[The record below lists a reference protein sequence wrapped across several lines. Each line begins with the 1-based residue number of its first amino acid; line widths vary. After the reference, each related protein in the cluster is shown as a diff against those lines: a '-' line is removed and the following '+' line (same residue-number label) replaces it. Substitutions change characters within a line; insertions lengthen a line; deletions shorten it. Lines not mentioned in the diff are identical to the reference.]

1 MSVTSKDSTS
11 AAGTFFARQ
20 LREPL
25 IVGVIVVGIGTSTQA
40 LPAIIAF
47 QSPRPQQQTNS
58 GYSVELREPAAAAI
72 AELRRLTGFTWE
84 QVARL
89 FNVSRR
95 SVHFWAS
102 GSKMT
107 VENSAHLER
116 VLDTVR
122 LIDRGSIT
130 ENRAALLATRDDGA
144 TLLDQF
150 AAGNYDVVISTLG
163 LGRQR
168 AARITTALSPSAKA
182 ARLPRPPEEL
192 VDALQDRVYE
202 DAGPVRAG
210 RSVRTESGS

>member
-1 MSVTSKDSTS
+1 MSQTSKDSTS

-25 IVGVIVVGIGTSTQA
+25 VVGVIVVGFGTSTQA
-40 LPAIIAF
+40 LPAIVAF
-47 QSPRPQQQTNS
+47 QAPRPHQQTNS
-58 GYSVELREPAAAAI
+58 GFSVELREPAPAAI
-72 AELRRLTGFTWE
+72 AELRRLTGSTWE
-84 QVARL
+84 QLARL

-107 VENSAHLER
+107 AENSAHLER

-130 ENRAALLATRDDGA
+130 ENRAALLATRDDGS
-144 TLLDQF
+144 TLLDQL
-150 AAGNYDVVISTLG
+150 AAGNYDVVISALG
-163 LGRQR
+163 HGRQR
-168 AARITTALSPSAKA
+168 VASATIVLSPAAKA
-182 ARLPRPPEEL
+182 ARMPRPPEEL
-192 VDALQDRVYE
+192 VDALQDRVHE

>member
-1 MSVTSKDSTS
+1 MSLTSKDSTS
-11 AAGTFFARQ
+11 AAGTFFPRQ

-25 IVGVIVVGIGTSTQA
+25 VVGLIVVGIGTSTQA
-40 LPAIIAF
+40 LPAIFAF
-47 QSPRPQQQTNS
+47 QAARPQQQTNS
-58 GYSVELREPAAAAI
+58 GFSVELREPAPAAI

-84 QVARL
+84 QLAHL

-107 VENSAHLER
+107 AENRAHLER

-122 LIDRGSIT
+122 LIDRGSMT
-130 ENRAALLATRDDGA
+130 ENRTALLATRDDGA
-144 TLLDQF
+144 TLLDQL
-150 AAGNYDVVISTLG
+150 AAGNYDVVISALG
-163 LGRQR
+163 HGRQR
-168 AARITTALSPSAKA
+168 VASIPTALWPTAKA

-192 VDALQDRVYE
+192 VDASQDRAHG

-210 RSVRTESGS
+210 RGVRTESGP

>member
-1 MSVTSKDSTS
+1 MSLVSKDSTS

-20 LREPL
+20 LQEPL

-40 LPAIIAF
+40 LPAILAF
-47 QSPRPQQQTNS
+47 QAARPQQQTNS
-58 GYSVELREPAAAAI
+58 GVSIELREPVPTVI
-72 AELRRLTGFTWE
+72 VELRRLTGFTWE
-84 QVARL
+84 QLAHL

-107 VENSAHLER
+107 AANRAHLDG

-144 TLLDQF
+144 TLLDQL
-150 AAGNYDVVISTLG
+150 AAGNYDIVISSLG
-163 LGRQR
+163 HGRQR
-168 AARITTALSPSAKA
+168 VASATTTLSPAARA
-182 ARLPRPPEEL
+182 ARLPRPPEDM
-192 VDALQDRVYE
+192 VDALQDRVHE